1 MPEMRQKAE
10 WCIKKSGITK
20 ANGGNVLKYNQKSFT
35 FTRIDARVGTIKP
48 FVKINLPYIFLMV
61 KL

>member
-1 MPEMRQKAE
+1 MRQKAE

-35 FTRIDARVGTIKP
+35 FTRIDARVGTILNHLLKSIYP
-48 FVKINLPYIFLMV
+48 ISS
-61 KL
+61 

>member
-10 WCIKKSGITK
+10 WYIKKSGITK

-35 FTRIDARVGTIKP
+35 FTRIDARVGTILNHLLKSIYP
-48 FVKINLPYIFLMV
+48 ISS
-61 KL
+61 